1 MLELGNIICNPNT
14 NQYYECPLYTIA
26 LLREINRQLCRIMWN
41 INQEE
46 YDSPFDNTGNSF
58 ELDNFIIQAYNW
70 DSNSQEY
77 NFLYKVDKNK
87 FNCEDIKI
95 SWYKYLGRD
104 TTINQQLDYDIIIAM
119 FDDCINSLLNFE
131 KQKMK
136 GLE

>member
-87 FNCEDIKI
+87 FNCDDIKI